1 MPTRILTLILLPLI
15 LLALVAC
22 SSDVPEGIF
31 QCDVDDDCPDDHV
44 CETEAR
50 RCYSRGFDTSVC
62 GPGFHA
68 RGGECID
75 NDECERADRCGVGG
89 TCTNEEGAF
98 DCACNETSEPTYPGP
113 GCRDVDECRYG
124 ADRCSAYAT
133 CTDVVGSFS
142 CTCETGF
149 QGDGIDCDRTCNLS
163 AESDIGSRSF
173 AITHFG
179 IADSGFELDGLD
191 SSDTGTAVQ
200 PYECRAW
207 PDMTGGLDN
216 ELDRIGSYD
225 EMPLHTG
232 LQAAITAGTL
242 SIAVNLDFL
251 ASGAGAD
258 DPCVGVTI
266 TTNVG
271 TYGGVGAIVDD
282 VFEGEFAQPVEFDV
296 SLRPPDSNCPGPCVA
311 ADLRMRVQAARIR
324 LLLDPSGTEILP
336 GSMFGGFD
344 FVVEIVDS
352 GTTWDYF
359 NGDGFDT
366 RMRAWADAVGPNFH
380 TRFDYYRESLMRQYL
395 DLRMSDSGRIEPCD
409 WAPSALSSTN
419 RNSVSMAFSLDSM

>member
-163 AESDIGSRSF
+163 AEPDIGSRSF

-232 LQAAITAGTL
+232 LKLRSPRGRSRSRSISTSSRPGRGRTIPASASRSRPTSARTVASARSSTTSSRASSLNRSNSMFRSGHPTPTAPGRASRPISACASKQHGFACCSTRPAPRSCRARCSAASISSSRSSIRGPPGITSTE
-242 SIAVNLDFL
+242 
-251 ASGAGAD
+251 
-258 DPCVGVTI
+258 T
-266 TTNVG
+266 
-271 TYGGVGAIVDD
+271 
-282 VFEGEFAQPVEFDV
+282 
-296 SLRPPDSNCPGPCVA
+296 DSTRGCGPGP
-311 ADLRMRVQAARIR
+311 MRSDRTSTPA
-324 LLLDPSGTEILP
+324 S
-336 GSMFGGFD
+336 
-344 FVVEIVDS
+344 
-352 GTTWDYF
+352 TT
-359 NGDGFDT
+359 T
-366 RMRAWADAVGPNFH
+366 A
-380 TRFDYYRESLMRQYL
+380 
-395 DLRMSDSGRIEPCD
+395 
-409 WAPSALSSTN
+409 N
-419 RNSVSMAFSLDSM
+419 R